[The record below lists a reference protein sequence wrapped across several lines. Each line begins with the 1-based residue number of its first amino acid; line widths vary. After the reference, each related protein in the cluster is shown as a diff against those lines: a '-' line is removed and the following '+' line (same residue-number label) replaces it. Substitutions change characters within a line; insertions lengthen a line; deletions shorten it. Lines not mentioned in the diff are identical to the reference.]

1 MSLIEYDWYLDK
13 LKNSKTEMFWFVPN
27 DIVVDKDFKF
37 DIYFNIDNEYDR
49 KMNHVFLNGK
59 YYDGIVLFSKHRPVS
74 KKEFENRFFIE
85 RKEWNIIA
93 SKPKSFDI
101 VFISYNESNADSNYE
116 KLKSRFVNVKRI
128 HGVKGIHQAHIE
140 AAKIVSTNMFWV
152 IDADAVI
159 TDNFIFDYQVP
170 FWDQD
175 SVHVWRSIN
184 PINDLEYGYGG
195 VKLLPTKNVL
205 KAKESFI
212 DMTTSLGKK
221 FKLVDS
227 ISNVTKF
234 NTSPFN
240 TWKSAFRECVK
251 LSSKT
256 IIGQVDQETK
266 KRLEIWTSIGKDKE
280 FGDYAIKG
288 ALAGKYFGER
298 FKNNH
303 EELLKINDF
312 DWLENEFIKE
322 EKSQL

>member
-85 RKEWNIIA
+85 RKEWNIVA
-93 SKPKSFDI
+93 STPKSFDI
-101 VFISYNESNADSNYE
+101 VFISYNESNADRNYE

-256 IIGQVDQETK
+256 IIGQVDDETR

-298 FKNNH
+298 FKDNH
-303 EELLKINDF
+303 KELLKINDF

>member
-37 DIYFNIDNEYDR
+37 DIYFNVDNEYDR

-85 RKEWNIIA
+85 RKEWNIVA
-93 SKPKSFDI
+93 STPKSFDI

-116 KLKSRFVNVKRI
+116 KLKSNFSNIKRI

-152 IDADAVI
+152 IDADALI
-159 TDNFIFDYQVP
+159 TDNFNFDYQVP

-175 SVHVWRSIN
+175 SVHVWRSKN

-234 NTSPFN
+234 NTDPFN

-256 IIGQVDQETK
+256 IIGQVDDETR

-298 FKNNH
+298 FKDNH
-303 EELLKINDF
+303 KELLKINDF

>member
-27 DIVVDKDFKF
+27 DIVVDKDFQF

-85 RKEWNIIA
+85 RKEWNIVA
-93 SKPKSFDI
+93 STPKSFDI
-101 VFISYNESNADSNYE
+101 VFISYNESNADRNYE
-116 KLKSRFVNVKRI
+116 KLKSSFVNVKRI

-195 VKLLPTKNVL
+195 IKLLPTKNVL

-256 IIGQVDQETK
+256 IIGQVDQETR